1 MVQEMFRQQLRRYLS
16 LVNWLAKDAMWR
28 FKGPIIG
35 VIGIMGLGLLAQMGA
50 LGGALWYGTALES
63 GNVVELLGRSFAPR
77 RSYELVLVV
86 AVVVGGLLLAAS
98 GALYQ
103 GRTRA
108 LELRRRYEL
117 FCSGRVLELAADG
130 ELPDQLDNGKE
141 VDGRLLMTLC
151 RRDSRYCGRVLA
163 SLVGSLIPAVAF
175 IGSLIV
181 LLYLYV
187 GLSLVILLMTGLAV
201 WPLYKA
207 NVRGARGSQH
217 AERWAPE
224 TSQSYRR
231 VINWVMYSSL
241 PAPKER
247 GWSVAG
253 LVNSRGP
260 RRHFSGY
267 MERLVA
273 TERSRMVSGL
283 LVAGVFIV
291 VVAFFGGQLIFEGQ
305 GWGRFFAY
313 IFVLRIGYMNFSQF
327 NQGISGA
334 LRFYPQVKRY
344 FDCVNSAKKGG
355 QVADEPNGTT
365 EWVLQGNEDGDENTV
380 AVFTGDRIGLAQKR
394 EMGRLTSQQVCK
406 WLGLTGGSEPKVA
419 LLRWTK
425 GLLVGR
431 PIRESLGL
439 PSEVT
444 LQSMKR
450 EFESHERIREG
461 IDGLPSLDAPGSQE
475 EWDRAPLIG
484 KLACWLVAARR
495 AGAGWVVIE
504 ERLLLGFDREVIEVL
519 LSAAGECA
527 VFVLYSGRN
536 PQAGELGERLVILLD
551 QMPEFIRDPE
561 RFRPAVTNFL
571 SGAAEARGSEGTR
584 ISKFEMEDTD
594 EEED

>member
-1 MVQEMFRQQLRRYLS
+1 MTQEMLSQQFRRYLS
-16 LVNWLAKDAMWR
+16 LATWLGKDAVWR
-28 FKGPIIG
+28 FKASVIG
-35 VIGIMGLGLLAQMGA
+35 VVGIMGLGLVAQMGA
-50 LGGALWYGTALES
+50 LGGALWYATALES
-63 GNVVELLGRSFAPR
+63 GGAVQVFGMSVDPRGSYGLLL
-77 RSYELVLVV
+77 LVA
-86 AVVVGGLLLAAS
+86 AVIGGLLLASS
-98 GALYQ
+98 GALYK

-108 LELRRRYEL
+108 LELRRQYEI

-130 ELPDQLDNGKE
+130 RLPDYVDEGRE

-163 SLVGSLIPAVAF
+163 SLVASLIPGIAF

-187 GLSLVILLMTGLAV
+187 ELSLLILLITGLAI

-231 VINWVMYSSL
+231 VIDWVMWSSL
-241 PAPKER
+241 PAPQER

-253 LVNSRGP
+253 LTSSRGP

-291 VVAFFGGQLIFEGQ
+291 VVAFFGGRLILEGQ
-305 GWGRFFAY
+305 GWGQFLAY
-313 IFVLRIGYMNFSQF
+313 VFVLRIGYMNFAQF

-344 FDCVNSAKKGG
+344 SDCVNSVKSAAREGDGG
-355 QVADEPNGTT
+355 EPSGR
-365 EWVLQGNEDGDENTV
+365 WILQGSSEGNED
-380 AVFTGDRIGLAQKR
+380 AVVVSKGDRVGLAQK
-394 EMGRLTSQQVCK
+394 EGMGRLTSQH
-406 WLGLTGGSEPKVA
+406 LGSRLGVGNDSDPKLA
-419 LLRWTK
+419 LLRWSK

-431 PIRESLGL
+431 PLRETLGL
-439 PSEVT
+439 AGDVS
-444 LQSMKR
+444 LQSIR
-450 EFESHERIREG
+450 DEFESNETIREG
-461 IDGLPSLDAPGSQE
+461 IGGLPSLDATVSGE
-475 EWDRAPLIG
+475 EWDSTPLAG
-484 KLACWLVAARR
+484 KLACWLVAARE
-495 AGAGWVVIE
+495 AGAQWVVIE
-504 ERLLLGFDREVIEVL
+504 DRLLLDFEQEVINSL
-519 LSAAGECA
+519 LSAVGQC
-527 VFVLYSGRN
+527 VIFILYGGRN
-536 PQAGELGERLVILLD
+536 PQPGAIGETFVILLD
-551 QMPEFIRDPE
+551 EKPEFIEDPE
-561 RFRPAVTNFL
+561 RFRPAVKSFL
-571 SGAAEARGSEGTR
+571 HEGTKEKKR
-584 ISKFEMEDTD
+584 EATGAPSEEAEVDD

>member
-1 MVQEMFRQQLRRYLS
+1 MTQEMLSRQFRRYLS
-16 LVNWLAKDAMWR
+16 LATWLAKDAVWR
-28 FKGPIIG
+28 FRGSIIS
-35 VIGIMGLGLLAQMGA
+35 VVGIMGLGLLAQMGA
-50 LGGALWYGTALES
+50 LGGALWYATALES
-63 GNVVELLGRSFAPR
+63 GGTVQVFGTSVDPRASYGLLL
-77 RSYELVLVV
+77 LVAL
-86 AVVVGGLLLAAS
+86 VVGGLLLASS
-98 GALYQ
+98 GALYK

-108 LELRRRYEL
+108 LELRKQYEI

-130 ELPDQLDNGKE
+130 RLPDYVDEGRE

-163 SLVGSLIPAVAF
+163 SLVASLIPGVAF

-187 GLSLVILLMTGLAV
+187 GLSLVILLITGLAI
-201 WPLYKA
+201 WPLYRA

-231 VINWVMYSSL
+231 VIDWVMWSSL
-241 PAPKER
+241 PAPLER

-253 LVNSRGP
+253 LTSSRGP

-291 VVAFFGGQLIFEGQ
+291 VVAFFGGRLILEGQ
-305 GWGRFFAY
+305 GWGQFLAY
-313 IFVLRIGYMNFSQF
+313 VFVLRIGYMNFAQF

-344 FDCVNSAKKGG
+344 SDCVNSAKADAQEGDGG
-355 QVADEPNGTT
+355 DFAGG
-365 EWVLQGNEDGDENTV
+365 WVLQGSREGKEDAIVVSKGDLV
-380 AVFTGDRIGLAQKR
+380 GLAQK
-394 EMGRLTSQQVCK
+394 EGMGRLTAQHLSNR
-406 WLGLTGGSEPKVA
+406 LGVGNGSEPKVA
-419 LLRWTK
+419 LLRWSK

-431 PIRESLGL
+431 PMRETLGL
-439 PSEVT
+439 AGDVS
-444 LQSMKR
+444 LQSIR
-450 EFESHERIREG
+450 DEFNSNETIREG
-461 IDGLPSLDAPGSQE
+461 IEALPSLDATVSGE
-475 EWDRAPLIG
+475 EWDSTPLAG
-484 KLACWLVAARR
+484 KLACWLVAARE

-504 ERLLLGFDREVIEVL
+504 DRLLLDFEQEVIDYL
-519 LSAAGECA
+519 LSAAGQSV
-527 VFVLYSGRN
+527 VFILYGGRN
-536 PQAGELGERLVILLD
+536 PQAGAIGESFVILLD
-551 QMPEFIRDPE
+551 GKPEFIEDPE
-561 RFRPAVTNFL
+561 RFGPAVKSFL
-571 SGAAEARGSEGTR
+571 RQGPKEKGAEGSGAASEEG
-584 ISKFEMEDTD
+584 EGHD